1 MVAERIV
8 ILGAAGRDFHH
19 FNMAYRGDPAVHVV
33 AFTATQIPNIEGRLY
48 PAELAGDG
56 YPDGIPILP
65 ESDLELIIR
74 ERGIDRVVFAYSDVS
89 HGHVMHLGARA
100 VAAGA
105 NFELP
110 ATPMLESDRPVVAV
124 TAVRTGAGKSPT
136 SRRVLGILSERG
148 LRVGVVRHPMP
159 YGDLGRQRVQR
170 FGSYADLAE
179 HDATIEEREEYERY
193 LEAGSPV
200 YAGVDYAAVLRLAE
214 EDSDVILWDGG
225 NNDLPF
231 IRPDVHICIV
241 DPLRPGHELE
251 YWPGEANLRAAGVV
265 IVNKIDSAA
274 AEAVDEVLANVAAAN
289 PQAVVIRAASP
300 IRLDHPD
307 ALAGKRV
314 LVIEDGP
321 TLTHGGMAFG
331 AGTVAAQTYGAAELI
346 DPRPAATGS
355 LAEVFL
361 AYPHIGAVLPA
372 MGYGGRQV
380 ADLRDTIVR
389 TDPDVVVVATPID
402 LARLIDLPV
411 PAVRVFYDLAEV
423 GQPTLSDVLASLG

>member
-1 MVAERIV
+1 MAERIV

-19 FNMAYRGDPAVHVV
+19 FNMAYRGDPSVHVV

-48 PAELAGDG
+48 PAELAGEG

-65 ESDLELIIR
+65 EAELERIVGDR
-74 ERGIDRVVFAYSDVS
+74 KVDRVVFAYSDVS
-89 HGHVMHLGARA
+89 HSHVMHLAARA

-105 NFELP
+105 DFELP
-110 ATPMLESDRPVVAV
+110 ATPMLESTRPVVAV

-136 SRRVLGILSERG
+136 SRRVLGILAERG
-148 LRVGVVRHPMP
+148 LRAGVVRHPMP

-200 YAGVDYAAVLRLAE
+200 YAGVDYEAVLRLAE

-231 IRPDVHICIV
+231 IRPDVHICVV

-251 YWPGEANLRAAGVV
+251 YWPGEANLRAADVV

-289 PQAVVIRAASP
+289 PGAVVVRAESP
-300 IRLDHPD
+300 IRLDDPD

-331 AGTVAAQTYGAAELI
+331 AGAVAAQTYGAAELI
-346 DPRPAATGS
+346 DPRLAAVGT
-355 LAEVFL
+355 LADVYL

-372 MGYGGRQV
+372 MGYGEAQV
-380 ADLRDTIVR
+380 ADLRDTI
-389 TDPDVVVVATPID
+389 TQTAPDVVVVATPID
-402 LARLIDLPV
+402 LARLIDIPV
-411 PAVRVFYDLAEV
+411 PSVRVFYDLAEI
-423 GQPTLSDVLASLG
+423 GQPTLSDVLAALG